1 MYLFE
6 ARMRDIAAILA
17 LVCFNTIINQVNSN
31 LHGPFFRAAVAC
43 PGTSQTN
50 ALWANRSSSCGV
62 AWSGADLRGAE
73 CADPLHA
80 TPVGADHAWSGSAHC
95 GDQSTVL
102 RVSQTFEG
110 DLATV
115 RLLAHII
122 GGPAFGL
129 LSDWHG
135 RKVAVVVS
143 LGLNAVSAALVAAVA
158 IGAASERALPISAPT
173 TLLLPTTPIV
183 VAYLLAGAASA
194 QVPLNALLGDISPAS
209 QRGATFTLLIVVVA
223 CSGVIGTLL
232 AVRIM
237 SLEIKSLDG
246 YLRVWIAVAIFS
258 PLPSLLL
265 LLVRTEHSQ
274 PEAASAAATP
284 EHVPASFSFCFRA
297 VGGFWRLLRYSALLH
312 SLCAYLAFV
321 AFGLGGVGSLLASY
335 TIGTLGW
342 RQGDLQ
348 RLSVAVM
355 AIVPL
360 GASVLAVSR
369 WALQRMGCAVSAE
382 GPASCMAT
390 SRDDDEEAPTE
401 GEGAR
406 MQDAGTSVV
415 LIRKLLSP
423 CLGISAVRIVRTAT
437 TSLALG
443 LLALCLTP
451 WFPAIMM
458 TVALLLLVLSML
470 ALVPAMLTL
479 ITERFEPDQRAQAQA
494 AAIAAANVA
503 FAVAAPFF
511 SRALFD
517 PRATGVRAGLPF
529 ALGLVCVLAGR
540 LIAACRFGA
549 TGINQHLAATIDTC
563 ELQELNEER
572 S

>member
-1 MYLFE
+1 M

-62 AWSGADLRGAE
+62 AGSGADLRRAE

-95 GDQSTVL
+95 GDQSIVL

-143 LGLNAVSAALVAAVA
+143 LGLKAVSAALVAAVA
-158 IGAASERALPISAPT
+158 IGAASERASPIFSAPT
-173 TLLLPTTPIV
+173 TSTMMLLLPTTPIV

-265 LLVRTEHSQ
+265 LLVRTEQ
-274 PEAASAAATP
+274 PAGAASAAATP
-284 EHVPASFSFCFRA
+284 EYVPASFSLCFRA

-369 WALQRMGCAVSAE
+369 WALLRMGCAVSAE

-390 SRDDDEEAPTE
+390 SRDDGEEAPTE
-401 GEGAR
+401 EGAR

-549 TGINQHLAATIDTC
+549 TGINQYLAATIDTC

>member
-1 MYLFE
+1 MFGDFDKTNKQ
-6 ARMRDIAAILA
+6 RMRDIGAILA
-17 LVCFNTIINQVNSN
+17 LVFFNTIINQVNSN

-43 PGTSQTN
+43 PGTSQTY
-50 ALWANRSSSCGV
+50 APWANRSSS
-62 AWSGADLRGAE
+62 
-73 CADPLHA
+73 
-80 TPVGADHAWSGSAHC
+80 AWSGSAHC
-95 GDQSTVL
+95 SDQGTVL

-115 RLLAHII
+115 RLLAHLI

-158 IGAASERALPISAPT
+158 TGAASERASPISAAPT
-173 TLLLPTTPIV
+173 TSTMLLLPATPIV

-194 QVPLNALLGDISPAS
+194 QVPLNALLGDISPTS
-209 QRGATFTLLIVVVA
+209 QRGATFTLLIVVIA
-223 CSGVIGTLL
+223 CSGMIGTLL
-232 AVRIM
+232 AVKILTRE
-237 SLEIKSLDG
+237 LPLAG
-246 YLRVWIAVAIFS
+246 YLRVWMAMAIFS

-265 LLVRTEHSQ
+265 LIMRTGQ
-274 PEAASAAATP
+274 PGAISAASATP
-284 EHVPASFSFCFRA
+284 EEDPATLCSSSPTHCSRCMFRA
-297 VGGFWRLLRYSALLH
+297 VGGFWRLIRHSDLLQG
-312 SLCAYLAFV
+312 LCAYLALV

-348 RLSVAVM
+348 RLSVAAV

-360 GASVLAVSR
+360 GAGVLTVFR
-369 WALQRMGCAVSAE
+369 WALLRMGCAVSAE

-390 SRDDDEEAPTE
+390 SRGDDDEATTG
-401 GEGAR
+401 GEGVR
-406 MQDAGTSVV
+406 MQDGGTSEV
-415 LIRKLLSP
+415 LIGKLLSP
-423 CLGISAVRIVRTAT
+423 CMGTSATRIVCTST
-437 TSLALG
+437 SSLALG
-443 LLALCLTP
+443 LSALFLTP
-451 WFPAIMM
+451 WLPVTMM
-458 TVALLLLVLSML
+458 TVALLLFVPML
-470 ALVPAMLTL
+470 ALAPAMLTL

-494 AAIAAANVA
+494 VTIAAANVA

-540 LIAACRFGA
+540 LVAACRFGA
-549 TGINQHLAATIDTC
+549 INQHPAATNTIDTC
-563 ELQELNEER
+563 ELQKLNKER

>member
-1 MYLFE
+1 MFGDFDKTNKQ
-6 ARMRDIAAILA
+6 RMRDIGAILA
-17 LVCFNTIINQVNSN
+17 LVFFNTIINQVNSN

-43 PGTSQTN
+43 PGTSQTY
-50 ALWANRSSSCGV
+50 APWANRSSS
-62 AWSGADLRGAE
+62 
-73 CADPLHA
+73 
-80 TPVGADHAWSGSAHC
+80 AWSGSAHC
-95 GDQSTVL
+95 SDQGTVL

-115 RLLAHII
+115 RLLAHLI

-158 IGAASERALPISAPT
+158 TGAASERASPISAAPT
-173 TLLLPTTPIV
+173 TSTMLLLPATPIV

-209 QRGATFTLLIVVVA
+209 QRGATFTLLVVVIA

-237 SLEIKSLDG
+237 SLELSTVG
-246 YLRVWIAVAIFS
+246 YLRVWIAVAVFS

-265 LLVRTEHSQ
+265 LLVRTGQ
-274 PEAASAAATP
+274 PGTASAASAP
-284 EHVPASFSFCFRA
+284 EQDPAGLCSSSPTHYSRCIKA
-297 VGGFWRLLRYSALLH
+297 VGGFWGLIRHSALLQG
-312 SLCAYLAFV
+312 LCAYMAFV

-348 RLSVAVM
+348 RLSVVVM

-360 GASVLAVSR
+360 GASVLAVLR
-369 WALQRMGCAVSAE
+369 WALLRMGCAVGAE

-390 SRDDDEEAPTE
+390 SRGDDEEAPTE

-406 MQDAGTSVV
+406 MQDGGTSGV

-423 CLGISAVRIVRTAT
+423 CVGISAVRIVRTAT
-437 TSLALG
+437 SSLALG
-443 LLALCLTP
+443 LSALCLTP
-451 WFPAIMM
+451 WLPAMM
-458 TVALLLLVLSML
+458 MPVALLLLVLSML

-540 LIAACRFGA
+540 LVAACRFGA
-549 TGINQHLAATIDTC
+549 INQHPAATNTIDTC
-563 ELQELNEER
+563 ELQKLNKER

>member
-1 MYLFE
+1 MLNG
-6 ARMRDIAAILA
+6 MLTVPVM
-17 LVCFNTIINQVNSN
+17 LQC
-31 LHGPFFRAAVAC
+31 
-43 PGTSQTN
+43 
-50 ALWANRSSSCGV
+50 
-62 AWSGADLRGAE
+62 
-73 CADPLHA
+73 

-95 GDQSTVL
+95 GDKSTVL

-143 LGLNAVSAALVAAVA
+143 LGLKAVSAALVAAVA
-158 IGAASERALPISAPT
+158 IGAASERASPISAPT
-173 TLLLPTTPIV
+173 TMLLLPTTPIV

-265 LLVRTEHSQ
+265 LLVRTGQ
-274 PEAASAAATP
+274 PPGAASAAATP
-284 EHVPASFSFCFRA
+284 EYVPASFSLCFRA

-369 WALQRMGCAVSAE
+369 WALLRMGCAVSAE

-401 GEGAR
+401 GGGAR

-549 TGINQHLAATIDTC
+549 TGINQHPAATIDTC

>member
-1 MYLFE
+1 MPRPPIRAVQYLLQ

-50 ALWANRSSSCGV
+50 APWANRS
-62 AWSGADLRGAE
+62 
-73 CADPLHA
+73 

-95 GDQSTVL
+95 GDQSIVL

-158 IGAASERALPISAPT
+158 IGAASERASPT
-173 TLLLPTTPIV
+173 TSTSMLLLPTTPIV

-265 LLVRTEHSQ
+265 LLVRTGQ
-274 PEAASAAATP
+274 PPGAASAAATP
-284 EHVPASFSFCFRA
+284 EYVPASFSLCFRA

-369 WALQRMGCAVSAE
+369 WALLRMGCAVSAE

-549 TGINQHLAATIDTC
+549 TGINQHPAATIDTC